1 MKLKRLL
8 ICPDSHIPYED
19 KDAFELMLRAAS
31 IFKPDTFIIGGD
43 FADFYSVSSHNKD
56 PSRGN
61 DLQKEVDA
69 VKARLDEIQKRVKPK
84 EKVFICGN
92 HEERLERYL
101 MSEAPALWNSVKIP
115 NILGLK
121 ERGWRYIPYRDH
133 VKIGKLHVT
142 HDIGQAGKYA
152 HYQACDAYQGNVV
165 INHTH
170 RIGYGVTGSLGGSA
184 HVGAMFGWLGDFNR
198 IDYMHRA
205 KARRDW
211 AHGFGYGYQEV
222 SGNIHLRPAPIIS
235 GRVAIE
241 GRLVTL

>member
-1 MKLKRLL
+1 MKLKRLFF
-8 ICPDSHIPYED
+8 CPDSHIPYED

-142 HDIGQAGKYA
+142 HTSDKQENTPTTKP
-152 HYQACDAYQGNVV
+152 
-165 INHTH
+165 
-170 RIGYGVTGSLGGSA
+170 
-184 HVGAMFGWLGDFNR
+184 AMH
-198 IDYMHRA
+198 I
-205 KARRDW
+205 K
-211 AHGFGYGYQEV
+211 
-222 SGNIHLRPAPIIS
+222 
-235 GRVAIE
+235 
-241 GRLVTL
+241 VTLLSTTPTELATELQAVLEVLRTLAQCSGGLETSIELTTCTVPKPAVIGRTGLAMDTKKFQGTFIFDQHPLFQVESSSKEDW